1 MLRIEAVTISM
12 ALNAPPTAML
22 LVSIVATTSA
32 VNQYLIGLIALATVV
47 AVMLGMGFKKI
58 IMKRVPKP
66 SVGAKWNA
74 E

>member
-1 MLRIEAVTISM
+1 M
-12 ALNAPPTAML
+12 ALNAPPTAIL

-32 VNQYLIGLIALATVV
+32 VNQHLIRLIALATLV
-47 AVMLGMGFKKI
+47 AVMLGKGFKKI

-66 SVGAKWNA
+66 SIDAKRNA